1 MDGMCEDRTKMTSQ
15 QALCVSDADVSGKRR
30 RGISTLK
37 MFIVALSFAYFCKTL
52 TGTFMKS
59 SITQLERRFDLSS
72 SHIGLIDGSFEM
84 GNLLFLAVVSHF
96 GTKMHRPRLIAG
108 GSVLMAAGALLTGL
122 THFFMGPY
130 KYETVITAFQNDS
143 TSPVACLSPENDASH
158 WNQARPN
165 ATQACE
171 KEPGSNMWIYVLLG
185 NALRGVGET
194 PVTPLGI
201 SYIDDFARAENS
213 PFYIACLQTI
223 ALLGPVFGYLLG
235 SYCATIYVDIG
246 YIDMETV
253 TISPNDAR
261 WVGAW
266 WMGMLVS
273 AGLLFLSSLPFWFFP
288 RSPEVEE
295 AEATP
300 VEEIPDARADPPG
313 NDKTVKKIAEIAQ
326 GFLPS
331 LRQLLCN
338 PVYFLLICGSTL
350 KFNSLVGMFTF
361 NAKYIEQQFGQS
373 ASRANF
379 LIGVLTLPAVAM
391 GIFLG
396 GVVMKRYKLSVVSGA
411 QFSFAVSLGAYLLML
426 LKFGTKCHNIPVAGL
441 TASYNGTLG
450 ALHGGQAL
458 FSECNR
464 NCSCSAED
472 WDPVCSDSGITY
484 ISPCMASCLSYSG
497 FGKKTVFHNCTCVS
511 ASFPAGSSTSV
522 KLGQCPQA
530 KSCSRSFSFYM
541 AVSVLS
547 AFISSL
553 GITPAYMVTIRC
565 ISPHLKSLALG
576 MQTMIIRVLGGI
588 PAPIYFGAFIDLTCL
603 KWSVKKCGGRG
614 ACRLYDANMY
624 RVIFLGLVSGI
635 SGISFFFAFAVIIL
649 LRKQSQNEE
658 DEPKA
663 LKQME
668 LHAQSRFTDEALN
681 ARAAQEVVGIPKNG
695 VATARDAAEAA
706 LQTDEDHC
714 EAGKN
719 AEVEHPEKKMT
730 IVKIT
735 HLKSAHSH

>member
-165 ATQACE
+165 ATQ
-171 KEPGSNMWIYVLLG
+171 
-185 NALRGVGET
+185 
-194 PVTPLGI
+194 
-201 SYIDDFARAENS
+201 
-213 PFYIACLQTI
+213 
-223 ALLGPVFGYLLG
+223 
-235 SYCATIYVDIG
+235 
-246 YIDMETV
+246 ETV

-576 MQTMIIRVLGGI
+576 MQTMIIRVLGKSWLGNEMRSICVTSFMIWTFYDWFSTGGI